1 MIFNFIT
8 NTKWY
13 TKKTETKEEA
23 MKLLEMWLC
32 DFLIE
37 KDFSLSYSE
46 TTQKLNECMEE
57 LEAETETEVFGRCFT
72 LFAREE

>member
-1 MIFNFIT
+1 
-8 NTKWY
+8 
-13 TKKTETKEEA
+13 